1 MFAGPRVVAM
11 RFMRATDSREVENLR
26 HACKT
31 AVNVRQRSANA
42 SCSHSI
48 PERGDGALHMP
59 EKKGMKLIVEYDI
72 HGIGTCCK
80 TGRCASLENHDE
92 DCDGSEFRI
101 VMVLPR
107 QLVLS
112 TLSAAT

>member
-1 MFAGPRVVAM
+1 
-11 RFMRATDSREVENLR
+11 
-26 HACKT
+26 
-31 AVNVRQRSANA
+31 
-42 SCSHSI
+42 
-48 PERGDGALHMP
+48 MP

-107 QLVLS
+107 QLEL
-112 TLSAAT
+112 